1 MVVFLQYVDLDEF
14 LSENGIPMD
23 VPAPQQAPGLI
34 GSTNMLPS
42 PVTAPSPQHQQQPQQ
57 QPQLQQLHKLQV
69 SSTKIKV
76 FKQTKQNCEKNVFPC
91 SFLKREN
98 I

>member
-1 MVVFLQYVDLDEF
+1 MYSDAISLVCLQYVDLDEF

-34 GSTNMLPS
+34 GSTNMLTA
-42 PVTAPSPQHQQQPQQ
+42 PVTAPSPQQQPQP

-69 SSTKIKV
+69 SAVCVECIDALIDFSV
-76 FKQTKQNCEKNVFPC
+76 YPPPV
-91 SFLKREN
+91 
-98 I
+98 